1 MAFRINHIHLK
12 APDPRKTAE
21 WYVKAFNFKIMS
33 DETRAFGD
41 RFVRCQSEDGGMGVN
56 ISGARTGERLGPGD
70 ASAHHG
76 LEHFGFD
83 STSLET
89 DIKRLEGLGARLL
102 EGPIQVPNGPRIAFM
117 WAPDDVRVELIEA
130 RKMAGGSGGCC

>member
-12 APDPRKTAE
+12 APDPRRTAD
-21 WYVKAFNFKIMS
+21 WYVRAFNFKILS
-33 DETRAFGD
+33 DETRVFGD
-41 RFVRCQSEDGGMGVN
+41 RFVRCVSEDGGIAVN

-70 ASAHHG
+70 ATAHHG

-83 STSLET
+83 SSDLEA
-89 DIKRLEGLGARLL
+89 DIARLEKLGCPLL

-117 WAPDDVRVELIEA
+117 RAPDDTRIELIEPP
-130 RKMAGGSGGCC
+130 RKPAVTGGCC

>member
-12 APDPRKTAE
+12 ALDPRRTAD
-21 WYVKAFNFKIMS
+21 WYVKAFNFRILS
-33 DETRAFGD
+33 DETRVFGD
-41 RFVRCQSEDGGMGVN
+41 RVVRCLSEDGGIAVN

-70 ASAHHG
+70 ATAHHG

-83 STSLET
+83 SANLEA
-89 DIKRLEGLGARLL
+89 DIARLEGLGCPLL

-117 WAPDDVRVELIEA
+117 RAPDDTRIELIEPA
-130 RKMAGGSGGCC
+130 KKPAVSGGCC